1 MDRGRRHEEMRKS
14 IQIVILVCYT
24 LYSLGLIV
32 VSIAEKWEFWA
43 IPIIAI
49 GAITSWSL
57 YVSGQFVFRF
67 RVFVYAGFISLA
79 VFFYGSHIEQF
90 YNSALIF
97 VLAMMLFSLTEEKPV
112 LRIFLM
118 AYLMLLGY
126 HLILILTKVESAD
139 QLNAGIVLL
148 DCMAIALANRVAGYI
163 CEMFAV
169 SKSMADELE
178 EEMSEMK
185 QKSEDFMANISHEL
199 RTPINVVTGLS
210 GLLLNNEKEEKKKA
224 DLSAIQDAG
233 RRLFSRIEDILDY
246 TEIDTESLVLSED
259 EYRIS
264 SLVNDVATEFRLQRE
279 GTPEIVIDM
288 DANIPARMVGDA
300 ARIKRII
307 RHLIVNAIKFTDEN
321 GCVNLRVFAR
331 KKEYGANLCIEV
343 TDTGIGMTDEE
354 RKRVIEGL
362 YQIDS
367 GRSRRTEGIGLGL
380 SIVNGFVKKM
390 GGFVRIESEVKKGTK
405 VTVTVPQQVV
415 DEKPSVVV
423 DHPEKLEIAC
433 YLRND
438 KYKSPAVREYY
449 NIMIMHILKGLSVP
463 IHRVVEFDELKRL
476 CAKSQITHVITA
488 EEEYLDNRDYYEN
501 IKSDVSVI
509 VTVTPEFKIAD
520 NSNVTYI
527 RKPIFS
533 HSIVN
538 AVNRKMAVWEFDPET
553 SGKKLVFKNVN
564 SLIVDD
570 EEMNLIVAK
579 GILAGYGMEADLAR
593 SGMEAVAMCEKKKYD
608 VIFMDHMMPEVDGVE
623 AMKLIRQNAGQ
634 DDHTSIIAFTANAVS
649 GVREMFVKEGF
660 DEFLAKPIE
669 LSELERVL
677 KKLLP
682 STMWEYVAV
691 KEEKEE
697 EPTLPGFSGNVGT
710 VMNYGLLNFQNGVKI
725 CRGSNEFYMEML
737 FEFDREADSIVEELQ
752 KLYEAKDWE
761 NYRIKL
767 EGLKLSTRIIGA
779 NDLSRKAGE
788 IERAAEEKW
797 EAFVVAN
804 HDDLKRQIDAVRAD
818 IMRIYGGSAS

>member
-1 MDRGRRHEEMRKS
+1 MDRGRRNEEMRKS
-14 IQIVILVCYT
+14 IQIVILVCYS

-32 VSIAEKWEFWA
+32 VSIIEKWELWA
-43 IPIIAI
+43 IPIIVI
-49 GAITSWSL
+49 GTVTSWSI
-57 YVSGQFVFRF
+57 YISGQFVFRF

-79 VFFYGSHIEQF
+79 VFYYGSHVEQF
-90 YNSALIF
+90 NNAALIF

-112 LRIFLM
+112 LRIFFM

-126 HLILILTKVESAD
+126 HLIMILTNIEQRG
-139 QLNAGIVLL
+139 QLNVGTIIL
-148 DCMAIALANRVAGYI
+148 DCMAVTLADRVASYI

-178 EEMSEMK
+178 EEMAEMK
-185 QKSEDFMANISHEL
+185 EKSEDFMANISHEL

-210 GLLLNNEKEEKKKA
+210 GLLLNSEKEEKKKA
-224 DLSAIQDAG
+224 DLSAIQGAG

-246 TEIDTESLVLSED
+246 TEIDTGSLVLSED

-264 SLVNDVATEFRLQRE
+264 SVVNDISTEFRLQKE
-279 GTPEIVIDM
+279 GAPEIIIDM
-288 DANIPARMVGDA
+288 DANIPARMVGDS

-307 RHLIVNAIKFTDEN
+307 RHLMVNAVKFTDGN
-321 GCVNLRVFAR
+321 GCVNLHVFAR
-331 KKEYGANLCIEV
+331 KKEYGVNLCIEV

-367 GRSRRTEGIGLGL
+367 GRSRRVEGIGLGL
-380 SIVNGFVKKM
+380 SIVYGFTKKM
-390 GGFVRIESEVKKGTK
+390 GGFARIESELKNGTK
-405 VTVTVPQQVV
+405 VTVSVPQKVI

-438 KYKSPAVREYY
+438 KYKSPAVRAYY
-449 NIMIMHILKGLSVP
+449 TTMIMHILKGLSVP

-476 CAKSQITHVITA
+476 CAKSQITHIIIA
-488 EEEYLDNRDYYEN
+488 EEEYLENTEYYEN
-501 IKSDVSVI
+501 VKSEISVI
-509 VTVTPEFKIAD
+509 ATVSPGFRIPE

-564 SLIVDD
+564 TLIVDD

-579 GILAGYGMEADLAR
+579 GILAGYGMDADLAH
-593 SGMEAVAMCEKKKYD
+593 SGMEAVTLCEKKKYD
-608 VIFMDHMMPEVDGVE
+608 IIFMDHMMPDVDGVE
-623 AMKLIRQNAGQ
+623 AMKLIRQNTGS
-634 DDHTSIIAFTANAVS
+634 DDRTAIIAFTANAVS
-649 GVREMFVKEGF
+649 GVREMFMKEGF

-682 STMWEYVAV
+682 STMWEYVTV
-691 KEEKEE
+691 KEEVDEASA
-697 EPTLPGFSGNVGT
+697 LSGYNGT
-710 VMNYGLLNFQNGVKI
+710 NMPMNFGMLNQQNGVRI
-725 CRGSNEFYMEML
+725 CRGSNEFYAEML
-737 FEFDREADSIVEELQ
+737 FEFDREADGIISELQ
-752 KLYEAKDWE
+752 ELYDARDWD

-767 EGLKLSTRIIGA
+767 EGLKLSSRIIGA

-804 HDDLKRQIDAVRAD
+804 HDDLKRQIDAVRSD
-818 IMRIYGGSAS
+818 IMRLYGGSAS